1 MCTHGV
7 HALQKCVSQTHS
19 KRFDELIALLK
30 NPKMLQMY
38 TIWNQLALEEYMV
51 KDMNSVATE
60 AEHFFILGSVGKPNL
75 V

>member
-19 KRFDELIALLK
+19 MRFDELIALLK

-38 TIWNQLALEEYMV
+38 TIWNFKSFTVRSGLSGLQDV
-51 KDMNSVATE
+51 TE
-60 AEHFFILGSVGKPNL
+60 LRFSHLFR
-75 V
+75 

>member
-19 KRFDELIALLK
+19 KRFDELTALLK

-38 TIWNQLALEEYMV
+38 TIWNL
-51 KDMNSVATE
+51 KPSGKS
-60 AEHFFILGSVGKPNL
+60 FIT
-75 V
+75 